1 MAYTPNVWI
10 DRQGTGLNKF
20 KDQNDNTYFFTAVPD
35 TVLQAGTPVSA
46 EWLNHMEQGIKENSD
61 NIENFDSKFPVS
73 IADGGTGA
81 TTSAAALSA
90 LGAAAS
96 GHKHSAADITSGTL
110 PVARGGTGGTSAAA
124 ARQSLKVPY
133 CVSDGST
140 YYRLGWPDGTTDS
153 WIRSPQGGFL
163 PYSSGVGSI
172 GSTTNKF
179 NYVVGID
186 GRFDKISSPT
196 LGWTTLWT
204 GTLTSGSITVPN
216 GRKYAAII
224 IGGIPGGGES
234 YVSACL
240 PCGQWGTL
248 QLSSNQYYISYN
260 VGESGNNLTIS
271 IVSNPSGGSIRQVWG
286 IVRYQA

>member
-35 TVLQAGTPVSA
+35 TVLQAGTPISA

-96 GHKHSAADITSGTL
+96 GHKHSAADMTSGTL

-133 CVSDGST
+133 CVLDSDGNYFGLGLPGGST
-140 YYRLGWPDGTTDS
+140 SS
-153 WIRSPQGGFL
+153 WIRTTENGFL
-163 PYSSGVGSI
+163 PYASGNSSI
-172 GSTTNKF
+172 GTPSWPF
-179 NYVVGID
+179 NYVYANHVY
-186 GRFDKISSPT
+186 SPT
-196 LGWTTLWT
+196 FDWVTLW
-204 GTLTSGSITVPN
+204 SGNVSSGAFIMPN
-216 GRKYAAII
+216 AQKYAAII
-224 IGGIPGGGES
+224 ICGQPGTGES
-234 YVSACL
+234 FSTMAVPA
-240 PCGQWGTL
+240 GNFGTY
-248 QLSSNQYYISYN
+248 QITSNLYYISFN
-260 VGESGNNLTIS
+260 IVNDGALNLQIN
-271 IVSNPSGGSIRQVWG
+271 IVNNPSGGSFRQVWG
-286 IVRYQA
+286 ITRVEE